1 MANIM
6 LLPIGVYL
14 ILYLLHTAG
23 KEAIKVGVGNF
34 NQFASKTYTKI
45 WMRTRGE
52 YNGMLRLRKVKKE
65 SQYLL

>member
-34 NQFASKTYTKI
+34 NQFASKTYKNLDED
-45 WMRTRGE
+45 TR
-52 YNGMLRLRKVKKE
+52 RI
-65 SQYLL
+65 